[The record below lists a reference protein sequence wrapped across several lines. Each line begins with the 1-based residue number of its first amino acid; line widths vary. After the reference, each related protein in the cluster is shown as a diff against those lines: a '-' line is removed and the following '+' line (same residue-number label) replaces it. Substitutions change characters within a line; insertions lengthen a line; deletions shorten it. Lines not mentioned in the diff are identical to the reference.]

1 LLSEGHLRPFAEL
14 GTLDRTLGRPR
25 RMSIAPGIV
34 APLVVPALRRQR
46 QEGCKFEA
54 SLGHTANPVSKIKN
68 ECQQL
73 TVE

>member
-1 LLSEGHLRPFAEL
+1 
-14 GTLDRTLGRPR
+14 
-25 RMSIAPGIV
+25 MSIAPGIV